1 MEIPKIANT
10 KGIFEIFIP
19 GTFLIVNM
27 MGVFILFFH
36 SYIDTNL
43 NDQSFLVKFLMNP
56 VFCTII
62 LICFGYLA
70 GIVLRLLRPEMPE
83 RWSKFYHNKKYANND
98 ITFFDS
104 EFPYLEWFDYL
115 FKNSNYPEEYKSTF
129 ERIWCSGI
137 GISHKKHFFNF
148 YKLLVCFHDK
158 DVAEEIFSAEAVSR
172 YNVGMFY
179 ALLISIVLLFITA
192 VTFPLY
198 EFFLYGFFDFHDLY
212 IFIIGFLFFIYLFS
226 FKTIVSNFRLI
237 RIKEV
242 ETVIIASLK
251 NEKKLKS

>member
-27 MGVFILFFH
+27 MGSFILFFH
-36 SYIDTNL
+36 SHIDTNL

-83 RWSKFYHNKKYANND
+83 RWSKFYHSKIHKKYANND

-115 FKNSNYPEEYKSTF
+115 FKNRNYPEEYKSTF

-137 GISHKKHFFNF
+137 GIPHKKHFFNF

-198 EFFLYGFFDFHDLY
+198 
-212 IFIIGFLFFIYLFS
+212 
-226 FKTIVSNFRLI
+226 
-237 RIKEV
+237 
-242 ETVIIASLK
+242 
-251 NEKKLKS
+251 